1 MKSSTVAKSIACPSS
16 GAASLIAEADDP
28 SKSCFSAEMQNQT
41 EGNEGNEIPIC
52 CGLNPR
58 RIFVFFVAFC

>member
-28 SKSCFSAEMQNQT
+28 SKSCFAEMQNQT